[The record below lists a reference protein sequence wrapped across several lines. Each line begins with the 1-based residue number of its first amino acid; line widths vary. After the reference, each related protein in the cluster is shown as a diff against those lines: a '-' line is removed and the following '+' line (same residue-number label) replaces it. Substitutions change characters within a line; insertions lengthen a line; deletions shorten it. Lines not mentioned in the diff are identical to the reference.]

1 MPYVYRF
8 EGQVSIENLEKSQ
21 NAMIRRHEI
30 LRVAFP
36 EIDGDPTP
44 VIRDELEL
52 PIILID
58 ITHLEGEEQEK
69 QAQII
74 ANEESCY
81 SFDLQNGPLIR
92 LSLIRLAQD
101 HHILVI
107 NFHRIV
113 CDGSSTGIFFHEF
126 LKFYRAFCE
135 NKTPSLPD
143 LEIQYLDYAHWS
155 NKFSEDELLEEKLS
169 YWKKQLGTN
178 LPVLNLPTD
187 YPRPPLTTYDAKRTY
202 IMIPPEI
209 NEALLSLSRQSN
221 CTLFMTL
228 IAGLNILL
236 SRYTRQNDLLL
247 SFSHSGRGKVEL
259 EMLVGNFSKTL
270 PIRTVLS
277 EDLTFLQLL
286 EQIREKALGADANYN
301 ISFDTLME
309 QFPLSGN
316 PKRSP
321 FVQLIFALNPPW
333 RGEQSLSVINL
344 PNLKISSIFGY
355 VFIGKTKFDLGLIM
369 RDTELGLRAIFEYNS
384 SLFDG
389 KSISK
394 MLICF
399 QTLLTDIV
407 KNPQKKISE
416 YSLITEEEKQQL
428 VFDWNQTELKLN
440 IKDNIVQQWE
450 NVVTKIP
457 DQIAL
462 ITNQEKLTYKEL
474 NALGNQL
481 AHYLKS
487 LGVTNGT
494 NVAISL
500 DRNSLMAVG
509 ILGILKAGGVV
520 IPVEGNDSLVRQ
532 ESVLKN
538 AQVSVLLTVDK
549 YRNNFDDF
557 NLKLVSLD
565 GDHDVITNQKTDNLD
580 QEIKPNDP
588 AWISYLINQEGKPEG
603 VIISH
608 QNILAQ
614 SQAIAHQLKLQPQ
627 EKIFH
632 LAYLP
637 FGNIIEALF
646 PALFNGLTLVLTTE
660 KEINSPAQ
668 LCEIINQEKINILNL
683 PTAFWHQL
691 VTDINLIKG
700 KLNPELRL
708 IMIGG
713 EKLSPSSYETWIEE
727 IGVHP
732 VLLNSYGTN
741 QTTMTNLVY
750 EPKPFEN
757 KDKLPLSIPIG
768 RPLPNTKVYILDE
781 NKLPV
786 PISVPGELYV
796 SGAGI
801 GMEFYGEE
809 NSEKFIINPFIPD
822 SQEKLYA
829 TGDLA
834 RYLPDGNI
842 EFRGRIDSQI
852 KINSVVVHPEE
863 IELVLQNHPQISQSA
878 VILQEDLQL
887 IYTDKELVAYIVP
900 KSAQTLTQEE
910 ITTYLK
916 QYLPSYLIPSNI
928 VLIESLPM
936 LDNGQVDRHS
946 LEALK
951 AMERKLERA
960 FVAPR
965 NDIEIKLAAIWHDI
979 LDLEQVGIYDNF
991 FDMGGNSVLSIQ
1003 TVARISKVFNITFTL
1018 KDLFRMPTIAE
1029 LAQRVE
1035 VLTQSSKNPINDL
1048 MAEESDGGRFP
1059 VNIRPLRPQGLSFP
1073 LYFIQIEQE
1082 SFLNPIKKYLDPK
1095 YPIYSISNLGEI
1107 MAGLLANKF
1116 ESFDATGTS
1125 VESLATQYVEALLKF
1140 QPKGPYC
1147 LLGISFGGLVAYEMA
1162 RQMETMGIKVDNV
1175 ILLDTSNPLSLVT
1188 GRTKRR
1194 ILRHL
1199 TGLIKM
1205 GPVYLLQ
1212 RIPWQVSRL
1221 KYWLSKKYDK
1231 FFGKKLFDLTPLI
1244 IHDILKYHNQ
1254 LRSVYFPEKYN
1265 GKLTVIRAKE
1275 GNLPFMD
1282 IWAKLTDN
1290 TLTTIDVPGSHEG
1303 MFEEPNVHV
1312 LIEQLEKVLNE
1323 T

>member
-1 MPYVYRF
+1 MKTKTIDQLIIELDSLGIKLWLEDGKLRYRAAKGTLTPEILSELKENKSKIITFLDHINTTQNSNVPEIVSIDRKGKLVIAPSQKGYWIQHHLDPNNPINNMPYVYRF
-8 EGQVSIENLEKSQ
+8 EGQTSIENLEKSQ

-36 EIDGDPTP
+36 EIDGEPTP
-44 VIRDELEL
+44 VVKDDLEL

-58 ITHLEGEEQEK
+58 ITHLAGDEQAK

-74 ANEESCY
+74 ANQESCH

-92 LSLIRLAQD
+92 LSLIRLAPD

-126 LKFYRAFCE
+126 LKYYQAFCE
-135 NKTPSLPD
+135 NKTLSLPD

-155 NKFSEDELLEEKLS
+155 NKFSEDELLEEKLN

-187 YPRPPLTTYDAKRTY
+187 YPRPSLTTYEAKRSY

-209 NEALLSLSRQSN
+209 NEALLSLSRQSS

-236 SRYTRQNDLLL
+236 SRYTRQKDILL

-259 EMLVGNFSKTL
+259 ELLVGTFTKTL
-270 PIRTVLS
+270 PIRTILP

-286 EQIREKALGADANYN
+286 EQIKEKALGADANYN
-301 ISFDTLME
+301 ISFDKLME
-309 QFPLSGN
+309 QFPPSGN

-321 FVQLIFALNPPW
+321 FLQFVFALNPPW

-369 RDTELGLRAIFEYNS
+369 RDTEQGLRAIFEYNS

-389 KSISK
+389 ESISK

-399 QTLLTDIV
+399 ETLLTDIV
-407 KNPQKKISE
+407 KNPHKKISE
-416 YSLITEEEKQQL
+416 YSLITEEEKKQL

-440 IKDNIVQQWE
+440 IKDNIAQQWE

-474 NALGNQL
+474 NARSNQL
-481 AHYLKS
+481 AHYLQS

-509 ILGILKAGGVV
+509 ILAILKAGGVV
-520 IPVEGNDSLVRQ
+520 IPVEANDSLVRQ

-557 NLKLVSLD
+557 NFKLVSLD
-565 GDHDVITNQKTDNLD
+565 GDHSVITNQKTDNLD

-588 AWISYLINQEGKPEG
+588 AWISYLINEEGKPEG

-614 SQAIAHQLKLQPQ
+614 SEAIAHQLKLQPQ

-660 KEINSPAQ
+660 KEINSPAKF
-668 LCEIINQEKINILNL
+668 CEKINQEKINILNL
-683 PTAFWHQL
+683 PTAFWHKL
-691 VTDINLIKG
+691 VTEINLIKG

-708 IMIGG
+708 IMVGG
-713 EKLSPSSYETWIEE
+713 EKLSPSSYQTWVEE
-727 IGVHP
+727 IGTYP
-732 VLLNSYGTN
+732 LLLNSYGTN

-750 EPKPFEN
+750 QPKPFEN

-768 RPLPNTKVYILDE
+768 RPLPNNKVYILDE

-822 SQEKLYA
+822 SKEKLYA

-852 KINSVVVHPEE
+852 KINSVVIHPEE
-863 IELVLQNHPQISQSA
+863 IELVLENHPQISQSA

-900 KSAQTLTQEE
+900 KSSQTLTQEA

-928 VLIESLPM
+928 VFIESLPM
-936 LDNGQVDRHS
+936 FDNGQVDRHS

-965 NDIEIKLAAIWHDI
+965 NDLEIKLAEIWQEI
-979 LDLEQVGIYDNF
+979 LKSKHLGVFDNF
-991 FDMGGNSVLSIQ
+991 FDLGGNSVMATQ
-1003 TVARISKVFNITFTL
+1003 VNARIRE
-1018 KDLFRMPTIAE
+1018 LFEIELPLQSLFETPTIE
-1029 LAQRVE
+1029 QLG
-1035 VLTQSSKNPINDL
+1035 TQIDNLLWAKQSLSNGNSY
-1048 MAEESDGGRFP
+1048 AEESYNEF
-1059 VNIRPLRPQGLSFP
+1059 VL
-1073 LYFIQIEQE
+1073 
-1082 SFLNPIKKYLDPK
+1082 
-1095 YPIYSISNLGEI
+1095 EI
-1107 MAGLLANKF
+1107 
-1116 ESFDATGTS
+1116 
-1125 VESLATQYVEALLKF
+1125 
-1140 QPKGPYC
+1140 
-1147 LLGISFGGLVAYEMA
+1147 
-1162 RQMETMGIKVDNV
+1162 
-1175 ILLDTSNPLSLVT
+1175 
-1188 GRTKRR
+1188 
-1194 ILRHL
+1194 
-1199 TGLIKM
+1199 
-1205 GPVYLLQ
+1205 
-1212 RIPWQVSRL
+1212 
-1221 KYWLSKKYDK
+1221 
-1231 FFGKKLFDLTPLI
+1231 
-1244 IHDILKYHNQ
+1244 
-1254 LRSVYFPEKYN
+1254 
-1265 GKLTVIRAKE
+1265 
-1275 GNLPFMD
+1275 
-1282 IWAKLTDN
+1282 
-1290 TLTTIDVPGSHEG
+1290 
-1303 MFEEPNVHV
+1303 
-1312 LIEQLEKVLNE
+1312 
-1323 T
+1323 